1 MSEKDTAN
9 TDNSE
14 HEEEHILGP
23 SEWTPSTRPLRA
35 QPPRRFVG
43 LLWVRGFLILTL
55 SLLVCIAGFNA
66 LQEGLFWLDSPG
78 LHAWLLRWGSTP
90 TLRRKAAQRLS
101 LTPQKAAP
109 YRASIRR
116 SLLTEL
122 DEQTC
127 LFSVGLLKAFAPARR
142 DKEALLSAMWKRH
155 QLCGHHA
162 TKLWRARFPKES
174 QLALKGLFFQL
185 KREKDEQT
193 RLQILAKIALFREQL
208 ASWMDTLLK
217 MYTRTT
223 SLAYK
228 QTLFHVF
235 GAAGPKGHKA
245 LPLLV
250 KGLSQPSLRLPA
262 FSSMSRMGRHTRPYL
277 PLMLNALDK
286 EPNVL
291 EQRRMIDALE
301 RLGVHAQ
308 PAFVYLHKKLSLQ
321 DPLHVQAALTL
332 AALSPKTEAKRLLPF
347 LRRAWKQSWRWWWRH
362 RCARVMIQMLPY
374 APQHA
379 RAVLSLRQRDP
390 HPRVQKE
397 LARAS
402 TFLPTSTYL
411 IFST

>member
-1 MSEKDTAN
+1 MRYLPDHTTESTKNANITCQRHDDKAIPLSGLGASNVNTSRDYPSNPTFGISTSHKTSHASKDTMSEKDTAN

-155 QLCGHHA
+155 
-162 TKLWRARFPKES
+162 
-174 QLALKGLFFQL
+174 
-185 KREKDEQT
+185 
-193 RLQILAKIALFREQL
+193 
-208 ASWMDTLLK
+208 
-217 MYTRTT
+217 
-223 SLAYK
+223 
-228 QTLFHVF
+228 
-235 GAAGPKGHKA
+235 
-245 LPLLV
+245 
-250 KGLSQPSLRLPA
+250 
-262 FSSMSRMGRHTRPYL
+262 
-277 PLMLNALDK
+277 
-286 EPNVL
+286 
-291 EQRRMIDALE
+291 
-301 RLGVHAQ
+301 
-308 PAFVYLHKKLSLQ
+308 
-321 DPLHVQAALTL
+321 
-332 AALSPKTEAKRLLPF
+332 
-347 LRRAWKQSWRWWWRH
+347 
-362 RCARVMIQMLPY
+362 
-374 APQHA
+374 
-379 RAVLSLRQRDP
+379 
-390 HPRVQKE
+390 
-397 LARAS
+397 
-402 TFLPTSTYL
+402 
-411 IFST
+411 